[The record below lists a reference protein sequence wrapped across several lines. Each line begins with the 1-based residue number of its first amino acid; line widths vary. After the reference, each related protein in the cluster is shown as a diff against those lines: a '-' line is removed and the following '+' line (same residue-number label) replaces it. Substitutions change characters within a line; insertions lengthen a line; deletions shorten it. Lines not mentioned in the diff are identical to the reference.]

1 VPANARADGSGKP
14 VRGCAATIA
23 YHILKAPVEYRDLGA
38 DYFDKLHPGRLK
50 KKLVKRLE
58 GLGFQVT
65 LEPRTLPA

>member
-1 VPANARADGSGKP
+1 VKVASIAVAHALL
-14 VRGCAATIA
+14 VIA